1 MSLPAARQPGL
12 PGEPIYAA
20 TLAWLKW
27 EHASC
32 VSRHTCS
39 HAQPCEALWVVFMEA
54 KTLAKVSLPLPASYR
69 GNAVLSSDV
78 SLVLPELGTVLR
90 SGPNAHIGIAV
101 LDAAYT
107 RAEGGTVIAARLLVQ
122 VSIWRTQSTMHR

>member
-1 MSLPAARQPGL
+1 
-12 PGEPIYAA
+12 
-20 TLAWLKW
+20 
-27 EHASC
+27 
-32 VSRHTCS
+32 
-39 HAQPCEALWVVFMEA
+39 MEA

-90 SGPNAHIGIAV
+90 LGPNAHIGIAV

-107 RAEGGTVIAARLLVQ
+107 RAEGGTVTAARLLVQ
-122 VSIWRTQSTMHR
+122 VSIWRTRAQVIRITGRYRKEKRLTQSSSQPAGCRLHVSSARAS